1 MPAYVTG
8 HTLSNKRPTGEL
20 PNKTKYFIPHG
31 LMVLPDHN
39 NKYSHPTRELITP
52 SAILTGK
59 QIKDIIY
66 AYADEVGLHHL
77 HLRIAGCIN
86 LTNWTSSPI
95 VLNRVFDNDTQLLQY
110 VYLTQE
116 DSHHTY
122 HFNQVTWLLAKHV
135 DHSHLILLLHEYPTD
150 STERAIIK
158 ARLAGISF

>member
-59 QIKDIIY
+59 Q
-66 AYADEVGLHHL
+66 LP
-77 HLRIAGCIN
+77 N
-86 LTNWTSSPI
+86 
-95 VLNRVFDNDTQLLQY
+95 
-110 VYLTQE
+110 
-116 DSHHTY
+116 
-122 HFNQVTWLLAKHV
+122 
-135 DHSHLILLLHEYPTD
+135 PTD